1 MSRMTLA
8 RRLARYACELEAEEI
23 PEQVLTCVRQRF
35 LDSLACA
42 LGAYGAAPVRAA
54 IALAAQTPQ
63 PAASVFGTG
72 LRTTAELAAF
82 ANGTMVR
89 FLDYNDGY
97 MGLEPGHP
105 SDNIPA
111 CLALAEAEGA
121 SGRELIAAILVAY
134 EIQMRLQDA
143 ACLNQR
149 GWDHVN
155 YINVAMAAAASRLL
169 KLDEART
176 EQAINI
182 ALCAHLSMRQ
192 VRSGALSDWKGCAAA
207 NAARNAIFAAN
218 LARHGM
224 TGPSPVFE
232 GEMGL
237 FRQVTGEFELDV
249 DSFGSAANG
258 RFAILNSLTKT
269 FPTNGELHTAVW
281 AGIDIR
287 RRISDLGSVE
297 AIHIETSEFNRRV
310 LADSEEKWRPQTR
323 ETADHSLPYNVARAL
338 LDGDITLASYAPE
351 QIADPR
357 AVVLMRRTT
366 VSEDPALTQ
375 LFPRYLANRVT
386 VTLTSG
392 EQLTSEML
400 SGPGSLE
407 TPMNDADFERKFRRM
422 AGPHIDRSAQ
432 NCVLAF
438 VSGLE
443 HQTHYNALFSALLS
457 SPAPGD
463 IAASSFSG

>member
-1 MSRMTLA
+1 MTEITLA
-8 RRLARYACELEAEEI
+8 RRIARYACELDTQEI
-23 PEQVLTCVRQRF
+23 PEAVIACVRRRF

-42 LGAYGAAPVRAA
+42 LGAYGAGPVEIA
-54 IALAAQTPQ
+54 IALAGQTPQ
-63 PAASVFGTG
+63 PSSSVFGTR
-72 LRTTAELAAF
+72 LRTTPELAAF

-121 SGRELIAAILVAY
+121 SGRELIAAIVVAY

-143 ACLNQR
+143 ASLNQR

-169 KLDEART
+169 KLGEVRT

-182 ALCAHLSMRQ
+182 ALSGHLAMRQ
-192 VRSGALSDWKGCAAA
+192 VRSGALSDWKGCSAA

-232 GEMGL
+232 GEMG
-237 FRQVTGEFELDV
+237 FFKQVAGEFELDV
-249 DSFGSAANG
+249 DSFGRAANG
-258 RFAILNSLTKT
+258 HFAILRSLTKT

-281 AGIDIR
+281 AAIDLR
-287 RRISDLGSVE
+287 GRIADLNEVE

-310 LADSEEKWRPQTR
+310 LADSAEKWRPQTR

-338 LDGDITLASYAPE
+338 LDGDITLNSYSPE

-357 AVVLMRRTT
+357 AVALMRCTT
-366 VSEDPALTQ
+366 VSEDPALTT
-375 LFPRYLANRVT
+375 LFPRYLANRVS
-386 VTLTSG
+386 VTLASG
-392 EQLTSEML
+392 EELSSEKI

-407 TPMNDADFERKFRRM
+407 TPMDDADFERKFCTM
-422 AGPHIDRSAQ
+422 AQAHISCGARDE
-432 NCVLAF
+432 VLAF
-438 VSGLE
+438 ISGLE
-443 HQTHYNALFSALLS
+443 RQTSYAPLFRAMSTLRV
-457 SPAPGD
+457 
-463 IAASSFSG
+463 